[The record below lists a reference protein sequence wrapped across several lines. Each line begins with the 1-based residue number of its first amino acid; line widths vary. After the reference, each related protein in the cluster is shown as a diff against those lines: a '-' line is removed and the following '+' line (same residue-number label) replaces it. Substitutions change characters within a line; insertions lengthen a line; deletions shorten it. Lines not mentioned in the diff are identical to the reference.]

1 MAKLYNLARMT
12 TATTGTGTITLGAAV
27 SGYLTFAQ
35 AGVAN
40 GDVIDYAIKDGGNSE
55 HGTGTYTASGTT
67 LTRTVTKSTNGN
79 AAINL
84 SGTAEVF
91 ISPRA
96 ETLNDGSLL
105 TTGTVADA
113 RLSSNVPL
121 KNVANSFS
129 ALNTFGGGLTVSA
142 GQINSAVQNLF
153 SYAPTN
159 TGGHQFTS
167 NSGSGSTIIGPPNT
181 GMPTWFIS
189 QDSGGAGAA
198 GISFH
203 RSGAYAI
210 NVGLSSSNYFQFGGW
225 SDGTNVYRF
234 QVGPGGDA
242 YLPYSLSVAGGP
254 IPSSGAVGALN
265 TAKAWVRYSGSTS
278 GVSVYSAFNV
288 SSVVRAGVG
297 SYTINFSTALADG
310 NYSVQFTTQEI
321 DAANSRYDCVL
332 GAVTP
337 SASSFT
343 YTIIGQ
349 NNNINIVRAKVDNV
363 FTNLAFFR

>member
-1 MAKLYNLARMT
+1 M
-12 TATTGTGTITLGAAV
+12 
-27 SGYLTFAQ
+27 
-35 AGVAN
+35 AN

-121 KNVANSFS
+121 KNAANSFS

-167 NSGSGSTIIGPPNT
+167 NSGSGSPPQLVRQT
-181 GMPTWFIS
+181 PVCRRGSYRRTV
-189 QDSGGAGAA
+189 AGQALRVY
-198 GISFH
+198 
-203 RSGAYAI
+203 RSIDPVRTRLTLDYPRRTTFS
-210 NVGLSSSNYFQFGGW
+210 LGW

-349 NNNINIVRAKVDNV
+349 NNNINIVRANVDNV